1 MLLRAGIDPATG
13 LRTGVEPSGPTL
25 AGLPPLPDGSPLPS
39 GEKESPEAYRERI
52 EQHRRYQLERLA
64 ALMAGRAKE

>member
-1 MLLRAGIDPATG
+1 MLRAGIDPATG
-13 LRTGVEPSGPTL
+13 LKIGVEPSGPTL

-52 EQHRRYQLERLA
+52 EQHRQFQLERLA
-64 ALMAGRAKE
+64 RLRVND